1 LSNPDD
7 ALAWVRAPQQA
18 RSQATLI
25 RFLDAAEELLDEVAF
40 DSLSVQV
47 ICERAESSVGAFYA
61 RFADKTALLH
71 VLHERLCDE
80 AKATVGDTL
89 DAARWR
95 GVPLADIIRGL
106 VGFIVVE
113 YGHRQGLRREL
124 VRRNGTDPA
133 FRIRSVDVAAV
144 TVDRLTHLLVE
155 RRAELNPEREPASA
169 AEFINRL
176 IFGVLDQDAVFADTG
191 PAGVVLGR
199 EILAEGLTSVVLA
212 WLGTPAAPPAPTGPP
227 AP

>member
-1 LSNPDD
+1 MTAQER
-7 ALAWVRAPQQA
+7 ALVWVRAPQQA

-25 RFLDAAEELLDEVAF
+25 RFLDATEVLLGEVPF

-47 ICERAESSVGAFYA
+47 ICKRADSSVGAFYA

-71 VLHERLCDE
+71 VLHERVCDE

-89 DAARWR
+89 DAARWL

-113 YGHRQGLRREL
+113 YGQRQGLRREM

-133 FRIRSVDVAAV
+133 FRTRSVDVATV
-144 TVDRLTHLLVE
+144 TVERLTRLLAE
-155 RRAELNPEREPASA
+155 RRAELPPHQDPAVA
-169 AEFINRL
+169 ADMINRI
-176 IFGVLDQDAVFADTG
+176 IFGVLDQDATFADTG
-191 PAGVVLGR
+191 PAGVLLGR
-199 EILAEGLTSVVLA
+199 EELSNALSSVVLC
-212 WLGTPAAPPAPTGPP
+212 WLGATAGAPAP
-227 AP
+227 